1 MIEKRVRGH
10 WGKDAML
17 LIKLGRHLD
26 SQKLEVKVA
35 LPRHLVVQAIA
46 KWNRDDQSFDLKRE
60 TVAEKRTRHRAGAT
74 GLIGLHLSEQKIG
87 RGKIVTVK
95 LPAHL
100 IGDAL
105 NAHWDDDLITKRRS
119 RRRSRPE

>member
-1 MIEKRVRGH
+1 
-10 WGKDAML
+10 ML
-17 LIKLGRHLD
+17 LVKLGRHLD

-46 KWNRDDQSFDLKRE
+46 NWNREDHSFDLKRE
-60 TVAEKRTRHRAGAT
+60 TVAEKRARHRAGSA

-95 LPAHL
+95 LPARL

-105 NAHWDDDLITKRRS
+105 KAHWDDDLSTKRPS